1 MRIISNEEFKDIIK
15 KDLRDLVSLTI
26 GISKITAAQVNRP
39 MLGRIL
45 METEKC
51 EELIDAYGIKQNA
64 YWYPLR
70 KAIGIIRS
78 YSRVA
83 YNLLHLRYSA
93 PYYNLVKIESDF
105 FVALEESIRSL
116 FQSFLIRLKK
126 FAVFLH
132 DVGLDED
139 LRTLDSYPFSENI
152 VECRLQDTLEWTP
165 LDTGAE
171 TAVYLASSF
180 LNLAE
185 ESRFVK
191 DACKQKTDEYSSI
204 IPDVV
209 NEESLRLITNNFHN
223 LQSKYDTNLYHSI
236 ITREDGNLPALRGQI
251 SIVYHLLETATLLI
265 HYFQRHEMMI
275 VSTKNQDLQDHFQQL
290 FNIMVDFCMYYAHL
304 YITATQNLCKD
315 ILKNYSEQD
324 KITVPIPNYRGFHV
338 RPSTLIAK
346 IVIHYGSEVTM
357 KLGNNT
363 YNASMPLELFRA
375 NEEINLAKRCAI
387 AKSILNHKL
396 VKEDEDAL
404 YDAKLMKKILRMIFL
419 DLLEQ
424 QKIVIYENDFSFDNL
439 TPFESETIAD
449 FAKRGIALYLALGK
463 IDIISDT
470 TVEFSG
476 DKRVLHDIQILA
488 ENGYGED
495 KFGNNI
501 VLPKE
506 LSYLKR

>member
-1 MRIISNEEFKDIIK
+1 MRIISNEDFKNIIHKDI
-15 KDLRDLVSLTI
+15 RDLVSLTI

-45 METEKC
+45 MEAEKC

-70 KAIGIIRS
+70 KAIGVIRS

-83 YNLLHLRYSA
+83 YNLLHLRYAA
-93 PYYNLVKIESDF
+93 PNYNLIEIEEDF
-105 FVALEESIRSL
+105 FLALDESIDCL
-116 FQSFLIRLKK
+116 FKSFLIRLKK
-126 FAVFLH
+126 FSSFLH

-139 LRTLDSYPFSENI
+139 IRELNSYPFSENI
-152 VECRLQDTLEWTP
+152 IECTLEDTLEWIP
-165 LDTGAE
+165 LQTGAE

-191 DACKQKTDEYSSI
+191 DACKKKTDDYSSI

-209 NEESLRLITNNFHN
+209 NEESLRLISNNFHN

-236 ITREDGNLPALRGQI
+236 ITREDSNLPAMRGQI
-251 SIVYHLLETATLLI
+251 SVVYHLLETATLLI
-265 HYFQRHEMMI
+265 HYFQRHEMS
-275 VSTKNQDLQDHFQQL
+275 VNGEELQEHFQQL
-290 FNIMVDFCMYYAHL
+290 FNIMVDFCMHFAQL
-304 YITATQNLCKD
+304 YISAAQNLCKE
-315 ILKNYSEQD
+315 ILKTYSEKD
-324 KITVPIPNYRGFHV
+324 TITVPIPNYRGFHV

-346 IVIHYGSEVTM
+346 IVIHYGSEVEM
-357 KLGNNT
+357 KLGNHV

-375 NEEINLAKRCAI
+375 NEEINLAKRKAI
-387 AKSILNHKL
+387 AKEILEHKL
-396 VKEDEDAL
+396 VKEDADAL
-404 YDAKLMKKILRMIFL
+404 YDSKLMKKILRIIFL
-419 DLLEQ
+419 DLLEK

-439 TPFESETIAD
+439 TPFEGETIAD
-449 FAKRGIALYLALGK
+449 FSKRGIALYLALGK

-470 TVEFSG
+470 KVEFSG

-501 VLPKE
+501 FLPKE